1 MADNYLISVYSADS
15 SEIGKD
21 EDVELL
27 WKEDLTTYVSEFD
40 DSLTV
45 EDFLKKI
52 KTDITGD
59 PESHGDLI
67 MDLYF
72 GADNYNEDNF
82 SISTSSISYLIGTIE
97 KVEPDGSLTP
107 LYKFR
112 NIPLDLI
119 MEIRDNDDWETWS
132 DFFLNYRANFKFE
145 LYNSSVILSAQDATL
160 QDLKDIGEGTFKSF
174 DWISVEDG
182 GILEDYLTKF
192 IDCLLR

>member
-27 WKEDLTTYVSEFD
+27 WKEDLTTYVLEFD

-52 KTDITGD
+52 KTDIAGD